1 MGDLAVEDARQCRR
15 TQAGDRGSRV
25 PASDGFRGLRNMMNR
40 ATGEGIV
47 GTSWSDPEALQRAAE
62 AAQYLR

>member
-1 MGDLAVEDARQCRR
+1 
-15 TQAGDRGSRV
+15 
-25 PASDGFRGLRNMMNR
+25 MMNR
-40 ATGEGIV
+40 TGEGIV